1 MGMSTDIKSLR
12 ETVMGLFPKLLLAA
26 LLSCAS
32 IAALAQAQ
40 QGTPN
45 GRASFIVSDIVIE
58 GNRRIDVG
66 TILNSLPVRI
76 RENFDPVEDSA
87 RSLRA
92 LYGTGLFDDV
102 KLLQRN
108 GDTLVV
114 VVDERP
120 AIASIDIDGN
130 EKINDDDLEG
140 SLAEAN
146 IARGRVFNRSVLETL
161 ERELRRVYFSIGH
174 YGMEIET
181 EVEQLP
187 RNRVSL
193 KINIEEGA
201 VATIRHINIV
211 GNKAISEDRLLRLLR
226 SGESGW
232 YPFSTRD
239 DYSRVK
245 LSADI
250 ETLRSYYQDRGY
262 LKFEVTSTQVSL
274 SEDKRE
280 IYIVINIFEGEK
292 HVIRETTI
300 AGNPVVDGD
309 ELKRLITL
317 KPGDEFS
324 RKDVVASTSAITDR
338 LGQDG
343 FAFANVNVLPDI
355 DDEEKD
361 VGLTFVIEP
370 GKRVY
375 VRRIYFTGQYKT
387 RDEVLRREMRQFEG
401 STFSPARVDRSRVRL
416 QRLPFMQS
424 VSIRTPRVPGTD
436 DQVDIEVAV
445 QEGASGSFQ
454 AGLGYGTD
462 GATFNLA
469 FNQENLFGSGQNL
482 RFSLDRSDTTNQ
494 LSLTF
499 RNPYFT
505 DDGISRT
512 VSAFIRETDTT
523 EDSETIRFFDSTLGG
538 SVTFGVPLSEFSS
551 FRLGL
556 GYDRTEITTTSG
568 TPQEILDATD
578 NFGDT
583 FDVFNLILGYTY
595 DTRNRTVFAT
605 KGVVNRLSLEA
616 AIPGSDWEYFKLGY
630 RFEFYHPL
638 TSRYTFST
646 SARIDYGDG
655 YGDFERI
662 PFFKRYFAGGVR
674 SLRGYR
680 TGSLG
685 IGDDEFG
692 TPGGALVEGRDEF
705 GNARGGDYLTLGT
718 TEIIFPPPFV
728 EEPGA
733 TRFSLFVDYGNVFPT
748 YEEFDVEELRG
759 SYGAAFVWLSPVGP
773 LTFSYALPFNEGQND
788 RTRRFQFTIGTIF

>member
-1 MGMSTDIKSLR
+1 MSTDINNLR
-12 ETVMGLFPKLLLAA
+12 ATMKTLLALA
-26 LLSCAS
+26 VLLSCAA
-32 IAALAQAQ
+32 IAAVAQAQ
-40 QGTPN
+40 QGSDSAPN
-45 GRASFIVSDIVIE
+45 TRTSFIVSDIVIE

-66 TILNSLPVRI
+66 TILTYLPVRT
-76 RENFDPVEDSA
+76 RESFDPVEDSA

-92 LYGTGLFDDV
+92 LYATGLFDDV
-102 KLLQRN
+102 KLLLRN

-114 VVDERP
+114 EVDERP

-140 SLAEAN
+140 SLADAN

-187 RNRVSL
+187 RNRVAL
-193 KINIEEGA
+193 KINIDEGA

-292 HVIRETTI
+292 HVIRETNI
-300 AGNPVVDGD
+300 AGNPVVDSK
-309 ELKRLITL
+309 ELQRLITL

-424 VSIRTPRVPGTD
+424 VSIRTPRVPGTE

-523 EDSETIRFFDSTLGG
+523 EDSETIRFFSSTLGG

-568 TPQEILDATD
+568 TPREILDATD

-583 FDVFNLILGYTY
+583 FDVFNLILGYTF

-616 AIPGSDWEYFKLGY
+616 AVPGSDWEYFKLGY
-630 RFEFYHPL
+630 RFEYYYPL

-655 YGDFERI
+655 FGDFERI
-662 PFFKRYFAGGVR
+662 PFFKRYTAGGVR

-680 TGSLG
+680 TASLG
-685 IGDDEFG
+685 IGDTELG

-705 GNARGGDYLTLGT
+705 GNARGGDFLTLGT

-748 YEEFDVEELRG
+748 YEEFDYDELRG

-773 LTFSYALPFNEGQND
+773 LTFSYALPFNEASND

>member
-1 MGMSTDIKSLR
+1 MSTDINNLR
-12 ETVMGLFPKLLLAA
+12 ATMKTLLALA
-26 LLSCAS
+26 VLLSCAA
-32 IAALAQAQ
+32 IAAVAQAQ
-40 QGTPN
+40 QGSDSAPN
-45 GRASFIVSDIVIE
+45 TRTSFIVSDIIIE

-66 TILNSLPVRI
+66 TILTYLPVRT
-76 RENFDPVEDSA
+76 RESFDPVEDSA

-92 LYGTGLFDDV
+92 LYATGLFDDV
-102 KLLQRN
+102 KLLLRN

-114 VVDERP
+114 EVDERP

-140 SLAEAN
+140 SLADAN

-187 RNRVSL
+187 RNRVAL
-193 KINIEEGA
+193 KINIDEGA

-292 HVIRETTI
+292 HVIRETNI
-300 AGNPVVDGD
+300 AGNPVVDSK
-309 ELKRLITL
+309 ELQRLITL

-424 VSIRTPRVPGTD
+424 VSIRTPRVPGTE

-523 EDSETIRFFDSTLGG
+523 EDSETIRFFSSTLGG

-568 TPQEILDATD
+568 TPREILDATD

-583 FDVFNLILGYTY
+583 FDVFNLILGYTF

-616 AIPGSDWEYFKLGY
+616 AVPGSDWEYFKLGY
-630 RFEFYHPL
+630 RFEYYYPL

-655 YGDFERI
+655 FGDFERI
-662 PFFKRYFAGGVR
+662 PFFKRYTAGGVR

-680 TGSLG
+680 TASLG
-685 IGDDEFG
+685 IGDTELG

-705 GNARGGDYLTLGT
+705 GNARGGDFLTLGT

-748 YEEFDVEELRG
+748 YEEFDYDELRG

-773 LTFSYALPFNEGQND
+773 LTFSYALPFNEASND